1 MIEEARNSRLERM
14 ISEQLADRGITD
26 ERILNAF
33 RSNPR
38 HLFVPDSRSHEAYS
52 DRPLPIGEGQ
62 TISQPYIVALMTELL
77 NLEASDTVLEIGTGS
92 GFQTAIL
99 GSIAE
104 EVFTVERKE
113 TLMERAKNIHRK
125 LGFDNIQYKKGDG
138 TKGWED
144 FAPYD
149 KILATGS
156 VPNIPDSL
164 LNQLGQGGR
173 LVAPA
178 GGRRQQRLTLIIR
191 NNGELTKHKEAYCS
205 FLPLIGEEGWNG

>member
-1 MIEEARNSRLERM
+1 MIEKGRNSRLERM

-26 ERILNAF
+26 ERILDAF

-38 HLFVPDSRSHEAYS
+38 HLFIPDSRRGEAYS
-52 DRPLPIGEGQ
+52 DRPLPIGKGQ

-77 NLEASDTVLEIGTGS
+77 NLEKSDRVLEIGTGS

-99 GSIAE
+99 GDIAE
-104 EVFTVERKE
+104 KVFTVERKE
-113 TLMERAKNIHRK
+113 SLMERAKEIHGK
-125 LGFDNIQYKKGDG
+125 LGFDNIQYKQGDG
-138 TKGWED
+138 TKGWEE

-156 VPNIPDSL
+156 VPDVPDSL
-164 LNQLGQGGR
+164 LDQLGEGGR

-178 GGRRQQRLTLIIR
+178 GERRQQRLTLIIR
-191 NNGELTKHKEAYCS
+191 NNGEFTEHKEAYCS
-205 FLPLIGEEGWNG
+205 FLPLIGEEGWNK